1 MSMTGDRRREAIHA
15 ACRRA
20 QLDLEQL
27 WFRYVALGGDAAPL
41 ELEAYLVG
49 LMPLDGYQYDILV
62 HALNERLGELGM
74 PRDVPYARHW
84 SVCRRRPDDSGDL
97 AAPPP
102 EPTG

>member
-1 MSMTGDRRREAIHA
+1 MTGDRRLEAIHA

-27 WFRYVALGGDAAPL
+27 WFLYVALGGDAAPL

-49 LMPLDGYQYDILV
+49 LMPLDDHEYNILA
-62 HALNERLGELGM
+62 HTLNERLGELGLS
-74 PRDVPYARHW
+74 RDVPYARTW
-84 SVCRRRPDDSGDL
+84 PARRRPDGSGDQP
-97 AAPPP
+97 APPS

>member
-1 MSMTGDRRREAIHA
+1 MSMTGDRRRKAIHA

-49 LMPLDGYQYDILV
+49 LMPLDDYQYDILV
-62 HALNERLGELGM
+62 HALNERLGELAL
-74 PRDVPYARHW
+74 PRDVPYVQQ
-84 SVCRRRPDDSGDL
+84 SCRQRPAEPGDQP
-97 AAPPP
+97 AQPP
-102 EPTG
+102 EPTE